1 MIVSLEDTKLYLR
14 VDGDEENTLITDF
27 IKASE
32 DICEGILRKALSDFE
47 EEVPETLRQAVLFC
61 VGQFYEH
68 RESIDV
74 KLLTEM
80 VRRLL
85 FSYRIESW

>member
-1 MIVSLEDTKLYLR
+1 MVVSLEDAKLYLR

-32 DICEGILRKALSDFE
+32 DICEGILRSSLADF
-47 EEVPETLRQAVLFC
+47 EEVPETVRQAVLFC
-61 VGQFYEH
+61 VGQFYEL
-68 RESIDV
+68 RENIDV

-85 FSYRIESW
+85 FSYRTESW

>member
-1 MIVSLEDTKLYLR
+1 MIVSLEETKTYLR
-14 VDGDEENTLITDF
+14 VDGDAENTLITDF
-27 IKASE
+27 IRASE
-32 DICEGILRKALSDFE
+32 DICEGILRRSLEDF
-47 EEVPETLRQAVLFC
+47 EEVPETVRQAVLFS

-68 RESIDV
+68 RESLDV

-85 FSYRIESW
+85 FSYRSERW